1 MSSTPERKRGA
12 RKRERKGKKVRKGGE
27 GGRRERGEEKGEGNG
42 HVSHD
47 PYPQYEGSDH
57 LAH

>member
-12 RKRERKGKKVRKGGE
+12 RKRERKGKKGRKRGE
-27 GGRRERGEEKGEGNG
+27 GGRREGGEEKGEGYR